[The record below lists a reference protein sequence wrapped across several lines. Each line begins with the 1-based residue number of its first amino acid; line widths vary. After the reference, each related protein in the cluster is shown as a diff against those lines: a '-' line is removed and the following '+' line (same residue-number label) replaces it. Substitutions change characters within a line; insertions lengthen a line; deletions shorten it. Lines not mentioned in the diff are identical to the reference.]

1 MLNVHRMLL
10 LVCALAIVA
19 RVQPALGQG
28 SSASVTGAVVD
39 MTGAIVS
46 GAQITVQDT
55 GTGLTQTAIT
65 NISGNYGVSPLPP
78 GEYTITV
85 QREGFWKVVQ
95 NGIQL
100 TRNQA
105 ATLNFTLQIG
115 SQQETVAAND
125 VPGHALDDYL
135 GPLARSSPGRHYDEA
150 RTRTLWQ
157 IGRFDESSG
166 EFLGHHGAPAL
177 HQPAAYSDP
186 AKDPVF
192 IVGQSDPATDW
203 LPFQPGTV
211 NGKAGYRRHP
221 FTIRFD
227 LKDIPSGSYRL
238 DLALLAYSPRLPW
251 LEIAIN
257 GHRSWFYQHPKLA
270 YSAGEEAVFY
280 LPYYSTASMQC
291 ELPARYFVK
300 GTNTLVLT
308 ALDEPSPRDDSQP
321 SGFPWPGA
329 SGVVYDALALR
340 HTAASLSRMSVT
352 VRPTIYYKRSRDQ
365 LDELVDVF
373 FSTANMPKHA
383 RVTMILGP
391 HAFPLSFDGDRDFGE
406 QRLEFAIPESQW
418 TDNGEVEIRSGRL
431 SQRFL
436 FHALPARKW
445 TVLLAPNVH
454 LDVGYSDYVPKV
466 AEIHSRAVDE
476 ALAMVQD
483 NPAFRFNLDGS
494 WVVEQFMNGRSEEQK
509 ARFLQAVKDRKILI
523 PAPYA
528 SCFTGFSGIEGLIR
542 SLYYSANFARENA
555 TPFDFSLINDVPN
568 YSWSYASVMAAAGL
582 RYFVAASDAYRA
594 PFLLYNRF
602 NEASPQW
609 WEGPDG
615 GRVLTW
621 YSRHYHQM
629 ASMFGLPPN
638 VVNGHDSLPR
648 FLQAFDRPDYKPD
661 TVLLFGTQVENTDLF
676 PEQAR
681 LANEWNQIYEYPRIQ
696 YSGFPEA
703 MARIVNQMGNSISVL
718 RGDGGPYWEDGMVA
732 NARLTALARESQQ
745 RILSAEKFS
754 SISTFVNPVVRPDRE
769 IIDQAWKNLLLVDE
783 HSWQADRS
791 VTDPDSEQSIR
802 QGALKNSRGDDAK
815 RQIDFTLGRGL
826 AAIADSIDQ
835 PAGTLVAF
843 NSLNW
848 KRSELVE
855 TDIDKGLAP
864 FDLVSGRNLPYEVL
878 SSGRSYNHIRFLA
891 EEVPPVGYKCFELR
905 PVSTQD
911 PLATAPPG
919 QEVLENPYYRIE
931 LDATSGAIRSI
942 FDKELDKE
950 LVDTGN
956 SFRFNQYVYVTGA
969 DQLRNRLVQYST
981 VSPAPD
987 LTSHPSANGR
997 IISVSRTPFGVVA
1010 LLESSAPNTPHI
1022 ETEVRVFDKQ
1032 KKIEFVNRIEKL
1044 QVYSKEAA
1052 YFAFPFAMEDP
1063 QVRYETQNGF
1073 VDVRHDLLPG
1083 AGLEWFNVQHWIS
1096 AEQNGLT
1103 ATLVPVNAP
1112 MVSLGDIVRGTW
1124 PREFGHRKGTVFS
1137 YIMSNYTPEG
1147 YPAGQGGV
1155 FTFRYVL
1162 SSANGFSAVQNG
1174 HLGWGAMSPLEI
1186 DEIKPN
1192 DKSVFS
1198 RRPLSGNEGSFLKI
1212 DQPGVTLVNWK
1223 LAEDGKGTILR
1234 LLETGGRSAIA
1245 NIEIPVQDVTSAWK
1259 CTAIEENEE
1268 RLEFTLHKVSVA
1280 IKPFQIVTIR
1290 VEGTAPHISRSRNP
1304 GH

>member
-1 MLNVHRMLL
+1 
-10 LVCALAIVA
+10 
-19 RVQPALGQG
+19 
-28 SSASVTGAVVD
+28 
-39 MTGAIVS
+39 MTGAI
-46 GAQITVQDT
+46 AAYDQATVQNT
-55 GTGLTQTAIT
+55 GTGLAQTSRQY
-65 NISGNYGVSPLPP
+65 N
-78 GEYTITV
+78 
-85 QREGFWKVVQ
+85 
-95 NGIQL
+95 
-100 TRNQA
+100 
-105 ATLNFTLQIG
+105 
-115 SQQETVAAND
+115 ETGAQV
-125 VPGHALDDYL
+125 
-135 GPLARSSPGRHYDEA
+135 
-150 RTRTLWQ
+150 LWQ

-166 EFLGHHGAPAL
+166 EFLGQDGASAL
-177 HQPAAYSDP
+177 HQASAYSDT
-186 AKDPVF
+186 AKNPVF
-192 IVGQSDPATDW
+192 VVGRSDPATDW
-203 LPFQPGTV
+203 LPFQPGTS

-227 LKDIPSGSYRL
+227 LKDIPSGTYLL

-257 GHRSWFYQHPKLA
+257 GHHSWFYQHPKLA

-280 LPYYSTASMQC
+280 LPYYSTARIQC
-291 ELPARYFVK
+291 ELPARYLVK

-308 ALDEPSPRDDSQP
+308 ALDEPGPRDDSQP
-321 SGFPWPGA
+321 SGFPWPGT
-329 SGVVYDALALR
+329 SGIVYDALALR
-340 HTAASLSRMSVT
+340 HTATSDSRTTVT
-352 VRPTIYYKRSRDQ
+352 VSPTIYYRRSGDH
-365 LDELVDVF
+365 LDELVDVV
-373 FSTANMPKHA
+373 FSSKKMPRQA
-383 RVTMILGP
+383 RVTIILGS
-391 HAFPLSFDGDRDFGE
+391 HKFSLSFDRSRDFGE
-406 QRLEFAIPESQW
+406 QKLVFAIPESQW
-418 TDNGEVEIRSGRL
+418 KDNGEVEIESGGH
-431 SQRFL
+431 SERFP
-436 FHALPARKW
+436 FQARPARKW

-476 ALAMVQD
+476 ALAMVQN

-523 PAPYA
+523 PADYA
-528 SCFTGFSGIEGLIR
+528 SNFTGFSGVEGLIR
-542 SLYYSANFARENA
+542 SLYYSANFARKNA

-582 RYFVAASDAYRA
+582 RCFVAASDAYRA
-594 PFLLYNRF
+594 PFLLYNHF

-629 ASMFGLPPN
+629 ASMFGLPPK

-676 PEQAR
+676 PEQAK
-681 LANEWNQIYEYPRIQ
+681 LAGEWNQIYEYPRIE

-703 MARIVNQMGNSISVL
+703 MARIVKQMGNSIPVR

-732 NARLTALARESQQ
+732 NARLTALARDSQQ

-754 SISTFVNPVVRPDRE
+754 SISTLVNPVVRPDRE

-783 HSWQADRS
+783 HTWQADRS
-791 VTDPDSEQSIR
+791 VSDPDSEQSIR
-802 QGALKNSRGDDAK
+802 QGALKKSRGDDAK
-815 RQIDFTLGRGL
+815 RQRDFTLGRALG
-826 AAIADSIDQ
+826 AIADYIDQ

-864 FDLVSGRNLPYEVL
+864 FDVVGNRYLPYEVL
-878 SSGRSYNHIRFLA
+878 SSSRSYSHIRFLA
-891 EEVPPVGYKCFELR
+891 EEVPPVGYKSFALR
-905 PVSTQD
+905 PVARQEPPAIS
-911 PLATAPPG
+911 PPG
-919 QEVLENPYYRIE
+919 RDVLESPYYSIE
-931 LDATSGAIRSI
+931 LDTASGAIRSI
-942 FDKELDKE
+942 FDKELNQE

-956 SFRFNQYVYVTGA
+956 TFRFDQYLYVTGA
-969 DQLRNRLVQYST
+969 DLSPNRLVQYST
-981 VSPAPD
+981 VSPVPD
-987 LTSHPSANGR
+987 LTSHPSTNGR
-997 IISVSRTPFGVVA
+997 VVSVSRTPFGEVA

-1032 KKIEFVNRIEKL
+1032 KKIELINRIEKT

-1052 YFAFPFAMEDP
+1052 YFAFPFAMKDP
-1063 QVRYETQNGF
+1063 QFRYETQNGF

-1083 AGLEWFNVQHWIS
+1083 AGLEWFNVQHWIN
-1096 AEQNGLT
+1096 AEENGLT
-1103 ATLVPVNAP
+1103 ATLVPVDAP
-1112 MVSLGDIVRGTW
+1112 MISLGDIARGTW
-1124 PREFGHRKGTVFS
+1124 PTEFGHRRGTVFS

-1162 SSANGFSAVQNG
+1162 SSAEGFSPVQNG
-1174 HLGWGAMSPLEI
+1174 HLGWGAMAPLEI

-1192 DKSVFS
+1192 DKSMSS
-1198 RRPLSGNEGSFLKI
+1198 RRPLSGNEGSFLNI
-1212 DQPGVTLVNWK
+1212 DQSDVTLVTWK

-1234 LLETGGRSAIA
+1234 LLETGGQSAIA
-1245 NIEIPVQDVTSAWK
+1245 KVEIPMLEITSAWK
-1259 CTAIEENEE
+1259 CTAVEENQE
-1268 RLEFTLHKVSVA
+1268 RLEFTAHNVSVA

-1290 VEGTAPHISRSRNP
+1290 LEGTPHIQ
-1304 GH
+1304 